1 MNETYHQ
8 FNETLLTELN
18 RSFSEPT
25 IPVIGSPA
33 TDDAGFSQTGNLT
46 GQGTLVVQVSLA
58 KGAIPV
64 EGARVIVS
72 LGDSVITDQLTDKN
86 GRTPVLTLPAP
97 SKELSQTPGGNI
109 RPYSIYNVRIS
120 YPGYYVEE
128 AINIPIFDNINS
140 IQPVA
145 LVPLPEEVSPNTEIL
160 IDESNQGPV

>member
-1 MNETYHQ
+1 MKEFYHQ
-8 FNETLLTELN
+8 FNESLFAELN
-18 RSFSEPT
+18 RENAQPS
-25 IPVIGSPA
+25 IPVIGTPA
-33 TDDAGFSQTGNLT
+33 NDSTDLPSFGELT

-64 EGARVIVS
+64 EGAKVIISLEDKV
-72 LGDSVITDQLTDKN
+72 LGDFLTDKS
-86 GRTPVLTLPAP
+86 GKTPILSLPAP
-97 SKELSQTPGGNI
+97 GKELSQTPGGVI
-109 RPYSIYNVRIS
+109 RPYSIYNIRIS

-128 AINIPIFDNINS
+128 AINVPIFDDVNS